1 MAEVAAVDWGIMAI
15 LAISALISLVRGF
28 VKEAMSL
35 VIWLVAFAVA
45 MNFKEPAAELLVN
58 FISLASLRQ
67 LAAWGMLFV
76 GTLLLGGMVNFL
88 LGKLVSSTGLSGTD
102 RMLGLIFGV
111 FRGLLIVLALVI
123 ILPKALPVE
132 QDPWWQ
138 ASALIPVFQSFAD
151 WGVETAAAVKD
162 FIMGWV

>member
-1 MAEVAAVDWGIMAI
+1 MDIATVDWVIFGI
-15 LAISALISLVRGF
+15 LVISALISLVRGF
-28 VKEAMSL
+28 IKEAMSL
-35 VIWLVAFAVA
+35 VIWIAAFAVA
-45 MNFKEPAAELLVN
+45 MNFKEPVSELLVN

-67 LAAWGMLFV
+67 LAAWGLLFI
-76 GTLLLGGMVNFL
+76 GTLLLDSMVNYL

-123 ILPKALPVE
+123 ILPKALPVD
-132 QDPWWQ
+132 QDSWWQ

-151 WGVETAAAVKD
+151 WGTETAAAVKD